1 MQSLCRQGV
10 GGWPGGFPPTGRGL
24 SNLQQGAV
32 LGAGQC
38 AEPAAGLTEG
48 SAVSQGLFHGGAI
61 AQADRGQSLAAR
73 SPCAQLPP
81 QPTSHMLGARAGL
94 TKVPHRSVGCSGAVL
109 SWWLLPAPW
118 PSCSRC
124 LPSSTQC
131 RVFQLLG
138 TLPQGDVWGEEGSR
152 LPAAWQSWG
161 PRQREGTTPG
171 SRQHQRC
178 SQNRQGERVR
188 KCFGKVQEGWLGKT
202 SHRGWLQPAVTEA
215 QLPSLCLRR
224 LCSGSPRAPRPAGRS
239 RSCRSRALPALTP
252 CCNPS
257 RA

>member
-10 GGWPGGFPPTGRGL
+10 GGWPGGFPPPGRGL

-38 AEPAAGLTEG
+38 AEPALGLTEG

-81 QPTSHMLGARAGL
+81 QPTSRLLGARAGL
-94 TKVPHRSVGCSGAVL
+94 TEVPHRSVGCSGAVL

-124 LPSSTQC
+124 HPSSTQC
-131 RVFQLLG
+131 RVFQVLG
-138 TLPQGDVWGEEGSR
+138 TLPQGDREVMCGARRGEQAACCVAELGSQALGGDGPRLSAAPALLTAQAGRKSQEMLWEGAGGLVRENLPSR
-152 LPAAWQSWG
+152 LA
-161 PRQREGTTPG
+161 
-171 SRQHQRC
+171 
-178 SQNRQGERVR
+178 
-188 KCFGKVQEGWLGKT
+188 
-202 SHRGWLQPAVTEA
+202 
-215 QLPSLCLRR
+215 
-224 LCSGSPRAPRPAGRS
+224 PAGS
-239 RSCRSRALPALTP
+239 H
-252 CCNPS
+252 
-257 RA
+257 